1 MCKQHFTKVRIT
13 EMLFA
18 KAIEAEKDVTSWF
31 ILYLKTSYWFLVMEV
46 ILPWQMVR
54 WLLIATKL

>member
-1 MCKQHFTKVRIT
+1 
-13 EMLFA
+13 MLMPNQVL
-18 KAIEAEKDVTSWF
+18 EAAKDVTTWF
-31 ILYLKTSYWFLVMEV
+31 ILYLKTSYWFLVMKV

>member
-1 MCKQHFTKVRIT
+1 MLMAFR
-13 EMLFA
+13 LFA
-18 KAIEAEKDVTSWF
+18 KASEAEKDVTSWF
-31 ILYLKTSYWFLVMEV
+31 ILYLKTSYWFLVKEV

>member
-1 MCKQHFTKVRIT
+1 MLMALDYLPKQV
-13 EMLFA
+13 L
-18 KAIEAEKDVTSWF
+18 EAEKDVTSWF